1 MGVECFSSR
10 HQLVVNLRF
19 EEDCNVE
26 WWHLYIILG
35 VVAAGAGVGFYF
47 LRKNLKQ
54 KVNDQQSLVNQHK
67 VATSILVL
75 EKRKDR
81 VTNANMPKSVID
93 QIPKIYKIRKV
104 PLVKAKIGPQ
114 VMDLLCDEAVFEK
127 LPLRKTVRVDLAGI
141 YIAAI
146 KPGKK

>member
-1 MGVECFSSR
+1 
-10 HQLVVNLRF
+10 
-19 EEDCNVE
+19 VE

-35 VVAAGAGVGFYF
+35 IVAAGAGVGFYF